1 LAAARV
7 CAPAM
12 FSGFPI
18 TGNADPDEKCDES
31 ERRDCDQ
38 ARALGGFSSICRVL
52 RVPTAH
58 ERVGQP
64 AGIGNSAIGVVAGE
78 GLMWEI
84 VYALT
89 GIIRRVCPEGIG
101 ESHYSA
107 SSAASA
113 GLEGMDAE
121 VEPVAVGALD
131 FFVPQNTRVRPFSST
146 NNYRGFANTLRW
158 FRSPTCLLV
167 ST

>member
-7 CAPAM
+7 CAPAI

-18 TGNADPDEKCDES
+18 TANADHDEKCDES
-31 ERRDCDQ
+31 ERSDCDQ
-38 ARALGGFSSICRVL
+38 ARAFGGFSSICRVL

-78 GLMWEI
+78 GLIWEI

-121 VEPVAVGALD
+121 VEPELIGALD
-131 FFVPQNTRVRPFSST
+131 FFVARNTRVCFSRPQ
-146 NNYRGFANTLRW
+146 NNYRGLT
-158 FRSPTCLLV
+158 TCH
-167 ST
+167 